1 LRTPIWIRALSKW
14 NVRQRIEFGTF
25 ALRALS
31 TPLDMKTRLLFLSLL
46 ILALPG
52 FIQAQSISVLSF
64 DTLVQGHAN
73 TATDIFAHAA
83 IQNVGNTAIDIRV
96 KRRILNNNALT
107 DENAICW
114 VVCYDNATDVSLFT
128 INLAPGASSTND
140 FTGHVY
146 PDADG
151 TEWNGQ
157 IAYTFFNDAN
167 PNDSATIVVRFET
180 VRGLSLTD
188 AGKNAWKVYPN
199 PADQFVEFSI
209 DPVRYKGAQVVITDL
224 LGHTV
229 RSKAFSMGEAK
240 LRLNI
245 ADLKGGIYMYTLV
258 VGGKAVE
265 TRKLVVSHR

>member
-1 LRTPIWIRALSKW
+1 
-14 NVRQRIEFGTF
+14 
-25 ALRALS
+25 
-31 TPLDMKTRLLFLSLL
+31 MKTRLRFLPL
-46 ILALPG
+46 ILLALPD
-52 FIQAQSISVLSF
+52 FAQAQSISVLSF
-64 DTLVQGHAN
+64 DTLVQGNASN
-73 TATDIFAHAA
+73 ATDIFAHAA
-83 IQNVGNTAIDIRV
+83 IQNVGNAAIDIRV
-96 KRRILNNNALT
+96 KRRILDNNALT

-128 INLAPGASSTND
+128 INLAPGATSTND

-151 TEWNGQ
+151 TEYNGQ
-157 IAYTFFNDAN
+157 IAYTFFDDAN

-188 AGKNAWKVYPN
+188 AGKNSWKVYPN
-199 PADQFVEFSI
+199 PADQFVEFSL
-209 DPVRYKGAQVVITDL
+209 DPVHYKGAQVVITDL

-229 RSKAFSMGEAK
+229 RSKTFGVGESK

-245 ADLKGGIYMYTLV
+245 GDLKGGVYMYTLV

-265 TRKLVVSHR
+265 TRKLVVRHR